1 MGAPHPA
8 DRRSHLAASIKKA
21 RLMKPF
27 VSLLPADTKIK
38 FMQHARW
45 SLPLAVLL
53 SFMTLGSFFYMGLN
67 LGIDFKGGT
76 LIEIKTLDGPADIG
90 KLRSDLNT
98 LGFGDVQVQEF
109 GAPDDILIRIE
120 RQPGGD
126 QAQQQVVTDVQALF
140 GDSVNY
146 RRIEVVGPRVSGELS
161 QAGIIAVVAALG
173 AVLIYLWLRF
183 EWHFAVGAVVTTI
196 HDIVM
201 TILMF
206 SLLQLPFALSS
217 IAAILTIL
225 GYSLNDTVVVYD
237 RIRENM
243 RKYKKMP
250 MREVCDLSVNQTLS
264 RTLLT
269 SVTTL
274 LALGALFVF
283 GGEVIRTFTFT
294 MIWGVVIGTY
304 SSIFIGAPMLVF
316 LGLRS
321 RPGKEGDS
329 EDGKTSDDDASEA
342 DDKDQ
347 G

>member
-1 MGAPHPA
+1 
-8 DRRSHLAASIKKA
+8 
-21 RLMKPF
+21 MKPL
-27 VSLLPADTKIK
+27 VSLLPQDSKIK
-38 FMQHARW
+38 FMNNARW
-45 SLPLAVLL
+45 SLPLAILL
-53 SFMTLGSFFYMGLN
+53 SVLALGSFFYVGLN

-76 LIEIKTLDGPADIG
+76 LVEIKTLDGPADIG
-90 KLRSDLNT
+90 QLRSDLNS

-126 QAQQQVVTDVQALF
+126 EAQQQVVSDVQALF
-140 GDSVNY
+140 GDRVDY
-146 RRIEVVGPRVSGELS
+146 RRVEVVGPRVSGELS
-161 QAGIIAVVAALG
+161 QAGLIAVVAALG
-173 AVLIYLWLRF
+173 AVLVYLWLRF

-206 SLLQLPFALSS
+206 SLLQLPFSLSS

-250 MREVCDLSVNQTLS
+250 MGEICDLSVNQTLS

-304 SSIFIGAPMLVF
+304 SSIFIGAPILIT
-316 LGLRS
+316 LGLRARDS
-321 RPGKEGDS
+321 RHDNGETAQGGADLSTQESGD
-329 EDGKTSDDDASEA
+329 G
-342 DDKDQ
+342 
-347 G
+347 